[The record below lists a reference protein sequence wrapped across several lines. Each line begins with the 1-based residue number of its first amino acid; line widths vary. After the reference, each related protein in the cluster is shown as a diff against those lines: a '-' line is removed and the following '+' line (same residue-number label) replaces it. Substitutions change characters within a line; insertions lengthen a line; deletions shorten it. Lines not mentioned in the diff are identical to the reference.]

1 MTALSAGTDDIVT
14 QSGVTIAAPDVSFT
28 PAAGTY
34 TNQSTTYTLV
44 SSTTF
49 DAYFQ
54 INTQAFSVS
63 ESTTSTQ
70 APNLSCSF
78 SGSTSIVFSLSSYNG
93 AIVPSF
99 VSIDSATGVLTI
111 VAPSVSSST
120 TYSFNILS
128 TITGVSSPVQKI
140 INLTVNKCT
149 VGNCQIC
156 TVTDSS
162 ICAACN
168 SGYSLSLGSWNL
180 IIIQPI
186 QPTQPIQ
193 QVTSI
198 SETAKLLSTANQI
211 IIGVI
216 VLISAG
222 SSLTNLSS
230 MASLWS
236 IINQVQILFLLFL
249 TGAFIPE
256 DIEVII
262 TGPSICLNPF
272 SFLQLKTNTNYSF
285 VSNYFNFGLENNNLE
300 KFEIKSDSTI
310 VNMTSFLLSIINIWI
325 MHFWI
330 FLTQKLLAK
339 ESKLNFW
346 SYLLSCIH
354 WFLQKLMEL
363 FTFALYIRIILESN
377 QFILIAWVSEMYQFN
392 FNETKR
398 KFSIIIA
405 FLILIAWIALIVIT
419 ILFTLSN
426 SANKLSESQDKRS
439 KFANLFDGLSPN
451 KKSRMFAWLLQIRR
465 AIFVI
470 LLIILG
476 PKSSII
482 VISFLVGLQLIYLLF
497 LASIRP
503 YEVLIWNI
511 IEMTNELYFLVILA
525 FLLKY
530 NTAADWEG
538 TPTTVYIWLIS
549 SNSVVCL
556 FVNIGKQLFL
566 L

>member
-1 MTALSAGTDDIVT
+1 M
-14 QSGVTIAAPDVSFT
+14 
-28 PAAGTY
+28 
-34 TNQSTTYTLV
+34 YTLV

-236 IINQVQILFLLFL
+236 IINQVQIFK
-249 TGAFIPE
+249 
-256 DIEVII
+256 
-262 TGPSICLNPF
+262 
-272 SFLQLKTNTNYSF
+272 Q
-285 VSNYFNFGLENNNLE
+285 
-300 KFEIKSDSTI
+300 
-310 VNMTSFLLSIINIWI
+310 
-325 MHFWI
+325 
-330 FLTQKLLAK
+330 
-339 ESKLNFW
+339 LNFK
-346 SYLLSCIH
+346 I
-354 WFLQKLMEL
+354 K
-363 FTFALYIRIILESN
+363 
-377 QFILIAWVSEMYQFN
+377 VFN
-392 FNETKR
+392 YT
-398 KFSIIIA
+398 S
-405 FLILIAWIALIVIT
+405 
-419 ILFTLSN
+419 
-426 SANKLSESQDKRS
+426 
-439 KFANLFDGLSPN
+439 
-451 KKSRMFAWLLQIRR
+451 
-465 AIFVI
+465 
-470 LLIILG
+470 
-476 PKSSII
+476 
-482 VISFLVGLQLIYLLF
+482 
-497 LASIRP
+497 
-503 YEVLIWNI
+503 
-511 IEMTNELYFLVILA
+511 
-525 FLLKY
+525 
-530 NTAADWEG
+530 
-538 TPTTVYIWLIS
+538 
-549 SNSVVCL
+549 
-556 FVNIGKQLFL
+556 
-566 L
+566 

>member
-14 QSGVTIAAPDVSFT
+14 QSGVTIAAPDASFT
-28 PAAGTY
+28 PTAGTY
-34 TNQSTTYTLV
+34 INQTLIYNLV

-99 VSIDSATGVLTI
+99 VSIDSVTGVLTI

-120 TYSFNILS
+120 TYSFYITS
-128 TITGVSSPVQKI
+128 TISGVSSPVQKI

-156 TVTDSS
+156 TITDSS
-162 ICAACN
+162 ICATCN
-168 SGYSLSLGSWNL
+168 PGYSLSLGGWNL
-180 IIIQPI
+180 PNI
-186 QPTQPIQ
+186 QPTH

-211 IIGVI
+211 IIGAI
-216 VLISAG
+216 ILISIG
-222 SSLTNLSS
+222 SSLTNVSS
-230 MASLWS
+230 TASLWS
-236 IINQVQILFLLFL
+236 IINQMQILFLLFL

-272 SFLQLKTNTNYSF
+272 SFLQQKTNTNYSY

-310 VNMTSFLLSIINIWI
+310 VNMTSFLLSIIIIWI

-339 ESKLNFW
+339 ESKLNCW

-398 KFSIIIA
+398 KISIIIA
-405 FLILIAWIALIVIT
+405 FLILIAWMALIVIT
-419 ILFTLSN
+419 FLFTFSKVE
-426 SANKLSESQDKRS
+426 NKLSESKDKKS
-439 KFANLFDGLSPN
+439 KFAHMFDGLSPN
-451 KKSRMFAWLLQIRR
+451 KNSRLFAWLLQIRR

-482 VISFLVGLQLIYLLF
+482 VISFLVGLQLIYLLL
-497 LASIRP
+497 LAAIRP
-503 YEVLIWNI
+503 YEMVIWNI
-511 IEMTNELYFLVILA
+511 IEMTNEFYFLVLLA
-525 FLLKY
+525 FLVKY
-530 NTAADWEG
+530 STAADWEG
-538 TPTTVYIWLIS
+538 TPTTVYTWFIS
-549 SNSVVCL
+549 SNSIVCL
-556 FVNIGKQLFL
+556 LVNIGKSLFL

>member
-1 MTALSAGTDDIVT
+1 MKEYIIILDNFLIILKIIFNFYFIYNKILSLLRF
-14 QSGVTIAAPDVSFT
+14 QF
-28 PAAGTY
+28 Y
-34 TNQSTTYTLV
+34 FNWETLV
-44 SSTTF
+44 
-49 DAYFQ
+49 
-54 INTQAFSVS
+54 
-63 ESTTSTQ
+63 
-70 APNLSCSF
+70 
-78 SGSTSIVFSLSSYNG
+78 
-93 AIVPSF
+93 
-99 VSIDSATGVLTI
+99 
-111 VAPSVSSST
+111 
-120 TYSFNILS
+120 
-128 TITGVSSPVQKI
+128 
-140 INLTVNKCT
+140 
-149 VGNCQIC
+149 
-156 TVTDSS
+156 
-162 ICAACN
+162 
-168 SGYSLSLGSWNL
+168 
-180 IIIQPI
+180 
-186 QPTQPIQ
+186 
-193 QVTSI
+193 
-198 SETAKLLSTANQI
+198 
-211 IIGVI
+211 
-216 VLISAG
+216 
-222 SSLTNLSS
+222 
-230 MASLWS
+230 
-236 IINQVQILFLLFL
+236 
-249 TGAFIPE
+249 
-256 DIEVII
+256 
-262 TGPSICLNPF
+262 
-272 SFLQLKTNTNYSF
+272 
-285 VSNYFNFGLENNNLE
+285 
-300 KFEIKSDSTI
+300 
-310 VNMTSFLLSIINIWI
+310 
-325 MHFWI
+325 
-330 FLTQKLLAK
+330 LAK

-538 TPTTVYIWLIS
+538 TPTTVYTS
-549 SNSVVCL
+549 
-556 FVNIGKQLFL
+556 
-566 L
+566 